1 MSSWIRAGRQLAEA
15 FGDLHPV
22 AVAYL
27 DAPPPDVERFAGTVP
42 SACTFW
48 RLAAEGR
55 AFYTV
60 PSDFY
65 NCPIGSYTSGID
77 LPAERAG
84 ELEQTLGLMIGAGY
98 LRMEEVPS
106 IPRLPRAPA
115 VTYFSPLDRA
125 VVAPDVVIVAGR
137 PGVLMQLQEAA
148 IRAGAVSPLPLL
160 GRPTCMGL
168 PAAVAQGTLM
178 SSGCIGNRVY
188 TDLEDDALYVMIPG
202 TRLAEVAEAAGTIAS
217 ANDALRAYHLERRQ
231 TLTK

>member
-1 MSSWIRAGRQLAEA
+1 MSSWIHAGRLLAEA

-27 DAPPPDVERFAGTVP
+27 DAPPSGVERFSGTVP
-42 SACTFW
+42 SGCTFW

-115 VTYFSPLDRA
+115 VTYFAPLDRA
-125 VVAPDVVIVAGR
+125 IVAPDVVIVAGR

-168 PAAVAQGTLM
+168 PAAVAQGAVM

-202 TRLAEVAEAAGTIAS
+202 TRLADVAEAADTIAS
-217 ANDALRAYHLERRQ
+217 ANDALRAYHLGRRQ